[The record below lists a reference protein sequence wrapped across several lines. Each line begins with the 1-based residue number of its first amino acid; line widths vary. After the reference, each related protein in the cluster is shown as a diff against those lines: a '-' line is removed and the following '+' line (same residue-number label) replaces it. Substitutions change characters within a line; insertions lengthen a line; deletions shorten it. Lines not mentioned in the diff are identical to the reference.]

1 MSRTHTLVMGS
12 RGRLVIPAEVRSGMH
27 WHPGTRLIAVQ
38 TETGVNLMSVDQ
50 AQDMIAEQLIGHDL
64 VAELIADRRA
74 TAE

>member
-1 MSRTHTLVMGS
+1 
-12 RGRLVIPAEVRSGMH
+12 MH